1 MFNVEQV
8 IQQQMPGITGKP
20 WLYKPVKGALSY
32 LLHEQEF
39 AAFSQQ
45 YPHLQG
51 LDFVEQVL
59 DYFNFSYSARDTEI
73 ARIPS
78 SGKVVIIANHPIGSL
93 DGLALIKLISDIRP
107 DVKIIA
113 NQLLMSVTA
122 LHSLLLPVNN
132 MEGGTERGRLSE
144 IRKHLQ
150 QDGALV
156 LFPAGEV
163 SRLKPNGVRDGKW
176 HNGFLRFASSA
187 KAPILPIYIDGRNSA
202 LFYGASMLYKPLAT
216 MLLVQEMFKQQ
227 RKNITMRI
235 GEQIP
240 FDSYGQLPLSTKE
253 QLKLFKK
260 HLYRLAKDKAPLL
273 RTQSTIAHPEL
284 RSELKADLAKCQQL
298 GTTSDGKLIY
308 LYRHQQSS
316 ALMREIGRLREQAFR
331 AVGEGTGNKR
341 DIDKYDSYYHHLILW
356 DPTELEMV
364 GAYRLAPS
372 AEVMASEGAG
382 GLYTASL
389 FHYNQAM
396 QPYLEQGLELG
407 RSFIQPRYW
416 GKRSLDY
423 LWYGIGAYLQHNPQ
437 VRYLF
442 GAVSISASY
451 PQTARDLLVYF
462 YTLYFGVK
470 NSPALANQP
479 YLLSPEQ
486 QQSLQQ
492 HFSGNDYSAD
502 FSQLKHL
509 LANMGLN
516 VPTLYKQYS
525 ELCQPGGVSFLSFST
540 DPAFADCVDG
550 LVLVDLQQLKPAKQD
565 RYLTQAASKRNV
577 KAV

>member
-8 IQQQMPGITGKP
+8 IQQQMPGISGKP
-20 WLYKPVKGALSY
+20 WLYKPLKGALSY

-39 AAFSQQ
+39 AAFGQQ

-59 DYFNFSYSARDTEI
+59 EYFNFSYSARDNEI

-113 NQLLMSVTA
+113 NQLLMSVSA

-132 MEGGTERGRLSE
+132 MDGGTERGHLSR
-144 IRKHLQ
+144 IRAHLQ
-150 QDGALV
+150 QEGALV

-227 RKNITMRI
+227 RKNISMRI

-240 FDSYGQLPLSTKE
+240 YDSYGQLPLSTKE

-273 RTQSTIAHPEL
+273 RTQSTIAHPET
-284 RSELKADLAKCQQL
+284 RAQLKADLANCQQL

-308 LYRHQQSS
+308 LYHHKQSS
-316 ALMREIGRLREQAFR
+316 ALMREIGRLRELAFR

-341 DIDKYDSYYHHLILW
+341 DIDKYDSTYHHLILW
-356 DPTELEMV
+356 DPAELEMV
-364 GAYRLAPS
+364 GAYRLAPAAQVCTNHDVS
-372 AEVMASEGAG
+372 

-389 FHYNQAM
+389 FHYNQTM
-396 QPYLEQGLELG
+396 QPYLAQGLELG

-423 LWYGIGAYLQHNPQ
+423 LWHGIGAYLQYHPHI
-437 VRYLF
+437 RYLF

-462 YTLYFGVK
+462 YSLYF
-470 NSPALANQP
+470 SSAASLALAVHP
-479 YLLSPEQ
+479 YMLSSTQ
-486 QQSLQQ
+486 QHELAL
-492 HFSGNDYSAD
+492 HFSGNDYHAD
-502 FSQLKHL
+502 FIQLKHL

-525 ELCQPGGVSFLSFST
+525 ELCQPGGVSFLAFST

-550 LVLVDLQQLKPAKQD
+550 LVLVDLQQLKPAKQA
-565 RYLTQAASKRNV
+565 RYLPQLASLDYV

>member
-8 IQQQMPGITGKP
+8 IQQQMPGITSKP

-32 LLHEQEF
+32 LLHEQQF
-39 AAFSQQ
+39 ADFSQQ
-45 YPHLQG
+45 YPHLKG

-59 DYFNFSYSARDTEI
+59 DYFNFSYSARDNEI

-132 MEGGTERGRLSE
+132 MEGGTERSRLGE

-150 QDGALV
+150 QEGALV

-176 HNGFLRFASSA
+176 HNGFLRLASSA
-187 KAPILPIYIDGRNSA
+187 QAPILPIYIDGRNSA

-240 FDSYGQLPLSTKE
+240 FDSYGQLPLSGKE

-284 RSELKADLAKCQQL
+284 RSELKADLARCQLL

-308 LYRHQQSS
+308 LYHHQQSS

-341 DIDKYDSYYHHLILW
+341 DIDKYDSYYQHLILW
-356 DPTELEMV
+356 DPAELEMV

-372 AEVMASEGAG
+372 NDVITNIGMA

-389 FHYNQAM
+389 FQYNQAM
-396 QPYLEQGLELG
+396 QPYLAQGLELG

-437 VRYLF
+437 IRYLF
-442 GAVSISASY
+442 GAVSLSASY
-451 PQTARDLLVYF
+451 PPTARDLLVYF
-462 YTLYFGVK
+462 YSLYFGS
-470 NSPALANQP
+470 NHALALANQP
-479 YLLSPEQ
+479 YLLSDEAKQ
-486 QQSLQQ
+486 NLQLQ
-492 HFSGNDYSAD
+492 FSGNDYSAD
-502 FSQLKHL
+502 FTQLKHL
-509 LANMGLN
+509 LANMGLT

-525 ELCQPGGVSFLSFST
+525 ELCQPGGVSFLAFST

-550 LVLVDLQQLKPAKQD
+550 LVLVDLQQLKPAKQS
-565 RYLTQAASKRNV
+565 RYLSEAASKRNV

>member
-1 MFNVEQV
+1 MFNIEQV
-8 IQQQMPGITGKP
+8 MQQQLPQIAGKP
-20 WLYKPVKGALSY
+20 WLHKPVKGALSY

-39 AAFSQQ
+39 NAFSAK

-59 DYFNFSYSARDTEI
+59 DYFNFSYSARDNEM
-73 ARIPS
+73 ARIPA

-113 NQLLMSVTA
+113 NQLLMSVAA

-132 MEGGTERGRLSE
+132 MEGGTERGRLSK
-144 IRKHLQ
+144 ISAHLQ
-150 QDGALV
+150 QEGALV

-163 SRLKPNGVRDGKW
+163 SRLRPNGVRDGKW
-176 HNGFLRFASSA
+176 HSGFLRFASSA

-227 RKNITMRI
+227 RKSISMRI

-240 FDSYGQLPLSTKE
+240 FDSYGQLPLSSKE

-273 RTQSTIAHPEL
+273 RTQSTVAHPEP
-284 RSELKADLAKCQQL
+284 RSALKTDLTSCQLL
-298 GTTSDGKLIY
+298 GTTSDGKQIF
-308 LYRHQQSS
+308 LYHHQQSS
-316 ALMREIGRLREQAFR
+316 ALMREIGRLRELAFR

-341 DIDKYDSYYHHLILW
+341 DIDKYDSDYHHLILW
-356 DPTELEMV
+356 DPLELELV
-364 GAYRLAPS
+364 GSYRLAPS
-372 AEVMASEGAG
+372 AELIAQAG
-382 GLYTASL
+382 TSALYSASL
-389 FHYNQAM
+389 FQYNQTM
-396 QPYLEQGLELG
+396 QQYFAEGLELG
-407 RSFIQPRYW
+407 RSFVQPRYW

-423 LWYGIGAYLQHNPQ
+423 LWYGIGAYLKHYPQ
-437 VRYLF
+437 IRYLF
-442 GAVSISASY
+442 GAVSISNSY

-462 YTLYFGVK
+462 YSLYFAAS
-470 NSPALANQP
+470 NSPAQANQP
-479 YLLSPEQ
+479 YHLSAEQ
-486 QQSLQQ
+486 QQYLQLQ
-492 HFSGNDYSAD
+492 FSGNDYSSD
-502 FSQLKHL
+502 FIQLKLL
-509 LANMGLN
+509 LANMGLT

-525 ELCQPGGVSFLSFST
+525 ELCQPGGVSYLAFST

-550 LVLVDLQQLKPAKQD
+550 LVLVDLQQLKPAKQA
-565 RYLTQAASKRNV
+565 RYLT
-577 KAV
+577 